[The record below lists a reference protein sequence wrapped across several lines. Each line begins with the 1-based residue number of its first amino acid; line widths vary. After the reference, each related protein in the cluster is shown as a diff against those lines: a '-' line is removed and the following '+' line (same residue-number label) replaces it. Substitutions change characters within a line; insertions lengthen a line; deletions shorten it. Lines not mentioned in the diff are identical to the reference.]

1 MNHRVRVVD
10 TDGIITTFAGS
21 GDAGSIKYGDQF
33 SGDGG
38 PATEAVMYAPTALAI
53 SDAGN
58 VYIGEALNYCVRAVG
73 PDGIMRTVA
82 GGVRDENQDDN
93 GSYNHQGFSGDG
105 GPATEALFGLIN
117 DGLAL
122 DSSGNLYMSTGN
134 QRIRV
139 VEAIES
145 FASGGDGGDGGSEDS
160 QSDIVVLP
168 SGEVGP
174 IGLDLDTAF
183 GDQGLRQTPENPGAG
198 DKIEVEVFITEGGRG
213 ESGFLVEFA
222 WDPTKLTFSGFSTQ
236 DVFSGAITLET
247 PGEGSMTLS
256 NVFLGFGAIKDSG
269 SVGVATFEVAETF
282 SGAATIT
289 LSSAKLGIHRPDNDL
304 IIGPGASYVV
314 IGGNEEV
321 SLTPQQASDFDGDG
335 TVGFGDFLQF
345 ASGFGA
351 VIGDSNFNSIWDLDK
366 DGSVG
371 FGDFLAFAS
380 VFGQK
385 A

>member
-1 MNHRVRVVD
+1 MIREITSLVCFTLGFASNVWSIEAPTVR
-10 TDGIITTFAGS
+10 TIAGGVNGKTQS
-21 GDAGSIKYGDQF
+21 EAKGF
-33 SGDGG
+33 EGDGG
-38 PATEAVMYAPTALAI
+38 PATESASYEPAGLSVDSEGNLFIADSFNHRIRKIDTNGNI
-53 SDAGN
+53 S
-58 VYIGEALNYCVRAVG
+58 
-73 PDGIMRTVA
+73 TVA
-82 GGVRDENQDDN
+82 GPGTDLL
-93 GSYNHQGFSGDG
+93 GDG

-222 WDPTKLTFSGFSTQ
+222 WDPTQLTFSGFSTQ
-236 DVFSGAITLET
+236 DVFSGAITQET

-256 NVFLGFGAIKDSG
+256 NIFLGWGAIKDSG
-269 SVGVATFEVAETF
+269 SLGVATFEVAETF

-351 VIGDSNFNSIWDLDK
+351 VTGDSNFNSIWDLDK